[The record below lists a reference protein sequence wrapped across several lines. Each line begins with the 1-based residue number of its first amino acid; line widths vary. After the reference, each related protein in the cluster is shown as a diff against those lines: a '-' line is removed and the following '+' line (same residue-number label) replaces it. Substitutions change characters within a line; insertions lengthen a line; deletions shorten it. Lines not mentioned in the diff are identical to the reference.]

1 MDMAGIIS
9 VMGFSRGYYRR
20 GGGYGEDNN
29 RHQHHYHRKKVV
41 ENNLIRVGV
50 GIGGINASTFSGVL
64 S

>member
-9 VMGFSRGYYRR
+9 VMGFSIGYYRR
-20 GGGYGEDNN
+20 GGGYGEDTN
-29 RHQHHYHRKKVV
+29 RHQHHYHSKKVV

-50 GIGGINASTFSGVL
+50 GSGGLNASTFSGVL